1 LAQERSYTIEHDDL
15 DPEIV
20 TINMGPSHPS
30 THGVLRLVLKL
41 DGEKVVSC
49 TPHLGY
55 LHRGMEKIAENK
67 TYNQFVPYTD
77 RLDYLAPLSN
87 NVSYILA
94 VEKGMGLVL
103 PPRGQAI
110 RVIVCEMARISAHL
124 LWLGT
129 HALDLGAAT
138 VFFHTF
144 RDREPLYYLMEW
156 LTGGRL
162 TTSYTRVGGLSGDI
176 PDGWT
181 AELRRFIDYFPPMID
196 EFEKL
201 LTRNRIWTQRTQ
213 NVGVIP
219 KQMAIDY
226 GVTGPCLRA
235 AGVDYDVRKAMPY
248 CGYERY
254 DFEIPIGSV
263 GDVYDRYLVR
273 IEEMRQ
279 SVKILDQALKTL
291 PGGPINVEDGKVFL
305 PGKKKVLTSMEELIH
320 QFMLVTESLT
330 PEPGEVYHAI
340 EAPKGELGFYVV
352 STGGRSPYRL
362 RIRSPSFCNLQV
374 IPKIVEGAYLA
385 DVVAVIASLDP
396 VMGEV
401 DR

>member
-1 LAQERSYTIEHDDL
+1 SLEGLLMSSPAPTYTIDRDEL

-41 DGEKVVSC
+41 DGERVLSC

-87 NVSYILA
+87 NVAYILA

-110 RVIVCEMARISAHL
+110 RVMCCEMARISAHL

-156 LTGGRL
+156 LTGARL

-176 PDGWT
+176 PEGWT
-181 AELRRFIDYFPPMID
+181 DELRRFIDYFPPMID

-201 LTRNRIWTQRTQ
+201 LTRNRIWVQRTKD
-213 NVGVIP
+213 VGVITR
-219 KQMAIDY
+219 QLAIEY
-226 GVTGPCLRA
+226 GVTGPPLRA
-235 AGVDYDVRKAMPY
+235 TGVEFDVRKSFPY
-248 CGYERY
+248 CGYEKY

-279 SVKILDQALKTL
+279 SVRILDQAIRNL
-291 PGGPINVEDGKVFL
+291 PDGPINVEDGKVFL

-330 PEPGEVYHAI
+330 PPPG
-340 EAPKGELGFYVV
+340 
-352 STGGRSPYRL
+352 
-362 RIRSPSFCNLQV
+362 
-374 IPKIVEGAYLA
+374 
-385 DVVAVIASLDP
+385 
-396 VMGEV
+396 
-401 DR
+401 